1 MLLSQDNPK
10 YVGCEPNEAIPT
22 MVQIPLESN
31 RLQVVVMKP
40 NKVLPKEALVALS
53 PEYFH
58 NLWLPS
64 ADQNLKTVK
73 LRMPK
78 ERCECHFHTL
88 IISLFTNSLYVINVT

>member
-1 MLLSQDNPK
+1 
-10 YVGCEPNEAIPT
+10 
-22 MVQIPLESN
+22 
-31 RLQVVVMKP
+31 MKP

-58 NLWLPS
+58 DLWLPS

-78 ERCECHFHTL
+78 DRVSSCFDQNFPDFIVKIWL
-88 IISLFTNSLYVINVT
+88 KFLPSM

>member
-1 MLLSQDNPK
+1 
-10 YVGCEPNEAIPT
+10 
-22 MVQIPLESN
+22 
-31 RLQVVVMKP
+31 MKP

-58 NLWLPS
+58 DLWLPS

-78 ERCECHFHTL
+78 DRGFHSKDIQLTVE
-88 IISLFTNSLYVINVT
+88 IHPSN

>member
-1 MLLSQDNPK
+1 M
-10 YVGCEPNEAIPT
+10 GCEPNEAIPT

-58 NLWLPS
+58 DLWLPS

-78 ERCECHFHTL
+78 DNGC
-88 IISLFTNSLYVINVT
+88 